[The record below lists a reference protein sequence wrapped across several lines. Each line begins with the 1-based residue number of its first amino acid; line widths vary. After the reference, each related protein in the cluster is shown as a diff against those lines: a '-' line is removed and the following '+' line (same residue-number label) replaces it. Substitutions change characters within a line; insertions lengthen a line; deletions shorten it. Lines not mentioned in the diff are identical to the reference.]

1 MSRGGESQDLG
12 FLQGEHL
19 SHINHYQS
27 YVDKETCGME
37 RFLVSPVEE
46 VDRGVEIGDEV
57 LVIDRNHPLQTPLN
71 NIFIIALAG
80 GFEANGRPMVV

>member
-19 SHINHYQS
+19 PHINQYQS

-80 GFEANGRPMVV
+80 GFEAYGRPMGV

>member
-1 MSRGGESQDLG
+1 
-12 FLQGEHL
+12 
-19 SHINHYQS
+19 
-27 YVDKETCGME
+27 ME

>member
-1 MSRGGESQDLG
+1 
-12 FLQGEHL
+12 
-19 SHINHYQS
+19 
-27 YVDKETCGME
+27 ME

-57 LVIDRNHPLQTPLN
+57 LVIDRNHPLQTPLS

>member
-1 MSRGGESQDLG
+1 
-12 FLQGEHL
+12 
-19 SHINHYQS
+19 
-27 YVDKETCGME
+27 ME

-57 LVIDRNHPLQTPLN
+57 LVIDHPLQTPLN